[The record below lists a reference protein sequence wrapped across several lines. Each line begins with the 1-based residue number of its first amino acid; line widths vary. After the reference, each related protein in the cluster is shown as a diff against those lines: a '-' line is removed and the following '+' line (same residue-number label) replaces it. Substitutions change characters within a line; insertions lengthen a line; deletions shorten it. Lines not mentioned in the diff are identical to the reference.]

1 MQFQGPLT
9 HKLLDLSTN
18 ATPKL
23 LTKMYKFMTPSY
35 TDLNDRGAPL
45 LVLTA

>member
-1 MQFQGPLT
+1 MTPSDTGLKLKKIQHFFTLKMQFQGILT

-23 LTKMYKFMTPSY
+23 LPK
-35 TDLNDRGAPL
+35 L
-45 LVLTA
+45 